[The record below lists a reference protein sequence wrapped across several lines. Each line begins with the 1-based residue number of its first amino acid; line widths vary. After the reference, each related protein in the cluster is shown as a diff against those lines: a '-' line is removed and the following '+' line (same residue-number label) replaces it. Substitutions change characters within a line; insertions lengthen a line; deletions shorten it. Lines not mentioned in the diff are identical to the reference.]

1 MENNNQEVVKPKS
14 HLVLIIVVG
23 VILIVGTYLLFKL
36 VLNKDTTS
44 EVEEG
49 TISFDS
55 TSYSCIEGQDLEATI
70 TVEGGMVKEYNS
82 SNPLVASIRKHPFK
96 SVKCANCVLVEIKCS
111 RKGEATLSTAST
123 KGAKAE
129 AKLLVIEK
137 GLIDINFEKDKYTC
151 NVGDKFHTM
160 ITTKVKESSS
170 EEQLSDFV
178 KSYESNNRDVVEITE
193 SKDLAVDC
201 TDCVMVDIYCKAKGT
216 AKLTAKSRHG
226 AKISVPITVN

>member
-111 RKGEATLSTAST
+111 RKGEATLSTTST

-137 GLIDINFEKDKYTC
+137 GLIDLKLKTDIANGNEKKLLQSEI
-151 NVGDKFHTM
+151 KRA
-160 ITTKVKESSS
+160 KE
-170 EEQLSDFV
+170 V
-178 KSYESNNRDVVEITE
+178 
-193 SKDLAVDC
+193 
-201 TDCVMVDIYCKAKGT
+201 
-216 AKLTAKSRHG
+216 
-226 AKISVPITVN
+226 VPIMKKTRSTMLRFKSSFEEGMNADDENQS